1 MKSKNTKQGMD
12 NSAFEP
18 TLVQDTDYIV
28 ADYYHL
34 HLYLELFEAYVMLQ

>member
-18 TLVQDTDYIV
+18 TLVQDTDYMV
-28 ADYYHL
+28 AEYYHL
-34 HLYLELFEAYVMLQ
+34 QLYLGLFGAYVMPQ